1 MQSQDQIAKLKE
13 KITDSDEEKFTV
25 DEDIVSQVMGKD
37 TRGRSRGV
45 GTVIP
50 KTNIKASAIAHK
62 RLKHV
67 CGDNAELKMR
77 MGSLEGTVGN
87 LESTVG
93 NLSGQMELLINMVGN
108 IEQGERNTQPN
119 ASKFVVSQSQDTT
132 NVVNNQKCEILNSD
146 LDIIAT
152 GIY

>member
-1 MQSQDQIAKLKE
+1 
-13 KITDSDEEKFTV
+13 
-25 DEDIVSQVMGKD
+25 
-37 TRGRSRGV
+37 
-45 GTVIP
+45 
-50 KTNIKASAIAHK
+50 
-62 RLKHV
+62 
-67 CGDNAELKMR
+67 MR

-108 IEQGERNTQPN
+108 IEQGERNTQLN